1 MSDAHPVMRAYRAA
15 TSATGR
21 IVLSMLTALAL
32 YAAGMA
38 SGWVVSRWN
47 LPAVN
52 AARLDRIDESIV
64 LMRSTDAEILK
75 KLESLDRTDAMHAQA
90 LAVITTRLDSFGKT
104 LDEGVRDIK
113 RILERRP

>member
-1 MSDAHPVMRAYRAA
+1 MSDAHPVMRAYKAA

-21 IVLSMLTALAL
+21 IVLAALTALVL

-38 SGWVVSRWN
+38 SGWVASRWN

-52 AARLDRIDESIV
+52 AARIDRIDESIV
-64 LMRSTDAEILK
+64 SLRSTDAEALR
-75 KLESLDRTDAMHAQA
+75 KLESLDKTNAVHAQA
-90 LAVITTRLDSFGKT
+90 LAVITAKLETFSKT

-113 RILERRP
+113 RLLERR